1 MKIISWWRNPK
12 CCFIYIQDI
21 DECKIVTSNNC
32 SSSTS
37 TCRNKDGGFVCE
49 CKSGYT
55 AKNLYECEGK

>member
-1 MKIISWWRNPK
+1 MIIISWWRNSK

-37 TCRNKDGGFVCE
+37 MCKNKDGGFVCE